1 MEELVSYNMSNLFFQ
16 LATSLVASTTTNADT
31 VIDIPWF
38 TDGFQDYSV
47 TAQWSLFAVAYILG
61 TSLEAMINIKSL
73 WPCLSELAILT

>member
-16 LATSLVASTTTNADT
+16 LATSTATNADT
-31 VIDIPWF
+31 TTDIPWF

-47 TAQWSLFAVAYILG
+47 TAQWSLFGLAYILG
-61 TSLEAMINIKSL
+61 TSLEAMINVKSL